1 MPTADISDTTV
12 YLVKTSET
20 ETGNLYT
27 EYIHVNGN
35 WEKLGTQTVDLSDYY
50 QKEETDTLL
59 EKKAEKVH
67 SHVAA
72 DITDYVP
79 YDDTEVRGLISA
91 ESEARTEADAK
102 KVGYQ
107 EVQGNTLYMYTDD
120 SKAVLLA
127 TLELPTA
134 PVQDVQ
140 VAGTS
145 VVSDGVANVPISSSD
160 KAGVIYSNTDKYNI
174 GISASGHPYIAN
186 RNLNYYNNSMGV
198 NHAISKG
205 ILENIKQA
213 YVDDILCSTNE
224 SQALTTQQKINARNR
239 IGVQHERLIETIVVD
254 NETTAEISRYAEP
267 NGTPYEFAELYVLW
281 SIPAAKA
288 TSNIGTQFVFAESG
302 TVSQTLGSAI
312 STSARYS
319 GVYWD
324 RVKYGRY
331 INGTTDG
338 YVYKGLFVN
347 YPFNTVENDLVNGF
361 VISTVSSGV
370 YFPKGTT
377 IYIYGIRA

>member
-1 MPTADISDTTV
+1 
-12 YLVKTSET
+12 
-20 ETGNLYT
+20 
-27 EYIHVNGN
+27 
-35 WEKLGTQTVDLSDYY
+35 
-50 QKEETDTLL
+50 
-59 EKKAEKVH
+59 
-67 SHVAA
+67 
-72 DITDYVP
+72 
-79 YDDTEVRGLISA
+79 
-91 ESEARTEADAK
+91 
-102 KVGYQ
+102 
-107 EVQGNTLYMYTDD
+107 MYTDD
-120 SKAVLLA
+120 SKSVLLA

-134 PVQDVQ
+134 PVQDVRI
-140 VAGTS
+140 AGAS
-145 VVSDGVANVPISSSD
+145 VVADGVANVPIASSNI
-160 KAGVIYSNTDKYNI
+160 AGVIYGNTNQYNI
-174 GISASGHPYIAN
+174 GISTSGYPYVATS
-186 RNLNYYNNSMGV
+186 NLDYYNNNMGV

-239 IGVQHERLIETIVVD
+239 IGVQHEQLIETIVVD

-288 TSNIGTQFVFAESG
+288 TSNISTQFVFAESG
-302 TVSQTLGSAI
+302 TVSQTIGSAI
-312 STSARYS
+312 STSERYS

-324 RVKYGRY
+324 GVKYGRY

-347 YPFNTVENDLVNGF
+347 YPFNTVDNDLVNGF
-361 VISTVSSGV
+361 VVKTASSGV